1 MKWMRVLRHARYAV
15 ALQGL
20 LIAALQLPGS
30 LTGQSRETSTLIVQ
44 VTNARSSKG
53 RIAIALFQEA
63 SGFPGDSSK
72 ALRLQRAVID
82 PAKLSSQFVFEG
94 IPRGVYAVSVFHDE
108 NMNGKL
114 DKNFMGVP
122 REGYGFS
129 NNPKK
134 RMGPPSFEEAKF
146 TLDQP
151 EQSVVIGLTY

>member
-1 MKWMRVLRHARYAV
+1 M
-15 ALQGL
+15 
-20 LIAALQLPGS
+20 
-30 LTGQSRETSTLIVQ
+30 Q